1 MTEVVSVRFKNKG
14 KVYYFDP
21 SGLDISAGD
30 SVIVQTAK
38 GLEFAEC
45 SRGNHHVEETSVVLP
60 IRPVVRI
67 ATDADKKR
75 AAENKK
81 KEAEAFVICQ
91 EKIIKHEMDMKL
103 VDVEY
108 NFEGNKIL
116 FFFTSDGRVD
126 FRDLVKDLASVF
138 KMRIELRQ
146 IGVRDEAR
154 MIGGLGICG
163 KPFCCAQFLDEF
175 QPVSI
180 KMAKV
185 QGLSLNPAKISGTC
199 GRLMCCLKYE
209 QEAYE
214 GLVKKAPKVD
224 AFVDTNLGKGSV
236 ISVNLLRGQAKVRL
250 EDQMDTSLKTFDFD
264 ELEVL
269 GGKAKRAEYIAAQ
282 AEKKEEAARQNLKP
296 KMEHRHK
303 QESKRGEARQ
313 KTEIRARKGDKGSSG
328 AAGKAASE
336 ETKQTRKPD
345 SRRRHRRG
353 RGKGKKTDP
362 SKKTDPQKTENKT
375 VSKPKSE

>member
-21 SGLDISAGD
+21 AGLDISTGD
-30 SVIVQTAK
+30 SVIVETAK

-45 SRGNHHVEETSVVLP
+45 SRGNHQVEETTVVPPL
-60 IRPVVRI
+60 RPVVRI
-67 ATDADKKR
+67 ATEADQKR
-75 AAENKK
+75 ALENKK
-81 KEAEAFVICQ
+81 KEAEAFAICQ
-91 EKIIKHEMDMKL
+91 EKIIKHEMEMKL

-138 KMRIELRQ
+138 KTRIELRQ

-185 QGLSLNPAKISGTC
+185 QGLSLNPTKISGTC

-214 GLVKKAPKVD
+214 DLVKKAPKVD

-250 EDQMDTSLKTFDFD
+250 EDQLDASLKTFGFD

-269 GGKAKRAEYIAAQ
+269 GGKAKRAEYIAARI
-282 AEKKEEAARQNLKP
+282 EKKEEEARTNVKA
-296 KMEHRHK
+296 KMEYRAK
-303 QESKRGEARQ
+303 QESRQRGETRH
-313 KTEIRARKGDKGSSG
+313 KSEIEIKAHKSDKGS
-328 AAGKAASE
+328 AETEDKAASE

-345 SRRRHRRG
+345 SRHRHRRG
-353 RGKGKKTDP
+353 RGKGKKMDSP
-362 SKKTDPQKTENKT
+362 KTESKT
-375 VSKPKSE
+375 ANKPKTE